1 MAKKKATPKGVTADT
16 RSIILSFKGEAE
28 YRAWLNRLADHCRT
42 TSVNVMDLALVHY
55 AKHVK
60 FPEAAPKRTRGR

>member
-1 MAKKKATPKGVTADT
+1 MAKKKAPKPSPKDT
-16 RSIILSFKGEAE
+16 RSIVLSLKGTVEF
-28 YRAWLNRLADHCRT
+28 RDWLGRLADHCRT

-60 FPEAAPKRTRGR
+60 FPEEAPKRTER